1 MKAKIT
7 FVSLVMAAV
16 CAVPSG
22 AQSFNEWQ
30 DPGVNQINRA
40 PMHADF
46 FAYSS
51 MEEVEKGAENSSNY
65 LSINGQWKFN
75 WAKDA
80 DQRPMVNS
88 KGKAKDF
95 TDSEF
100 DDSEWAEMPVPGI
113 WELNGYGD
121 PVYLNIGYAWKGNY
135 ESNPPIVPTAE
146 NHVGTYRRTIE
157 IPENWKGRDIL
168 IHFGSVTSNIYLW
181 VNGKFVGYSEDSKL
195 AAEFD
200 ITKFVKPG
208 KEATIVFQTFRWC
221 DGTYLEDQDFFR
233 LCGVARES

>member
-16 CAVPSG
+16 CPVPSG

-30 DPGVNQINRA
+30 DPGVNKINRA

-88 KGKAKDF
+88 KGKA
-95 TDSEF
+95 
-100 DDSEWAEMPVPGI
+100 
-113 WELNGYGD
+113 
-121 PVYLNIGYAWKGNY
+121 
-135 ESNPPIVPTAE
+135 
-146 NHVGTYRRTIE
+146 
-157 IPENWKGRDIL
+157 
-168 IHFGSVTSNIYLW
+168 
-181 VNGKFVGYSEDSKL
+181 
-195 AAEFD
+195 
-200 ITKFVKPG
+200 
-208 KEATIVFQTFRWC
+208 
-221 DGTYLEDQDFFR
+221 
-233 LCGVARES
+233 